1 MDKSFL
7 KQQLLEALDQQIDA
21 AMAAAQ
27 QAQQAASHEDNQPEN
42 QYDTLSLEAAYL
54 AHGQSERILQLQ
66 QQRITLARWQVTD
79 FTADDVVASGALVVL
94 QPQDE
99 QQPQRLIWIT
109 PLGGLQLSQR
119 GCLIQVISNETPL
132 AARLR
137 GLTVGDELELPGQ
150 AGCWELVSLV

>member
-1 MDKSFL
+1 MDKCVL